1 MADRDFEPRPLKEVL
16 SEFSQQKGVR
26 KGIQKV
32 RVEQLWKDT
41 LGAYIYRYTRSIR
54 LEGTT
59 LVVEIT
65 NATLKEEM
73 RYAQESLLERLNEGV
88 EGIQFKRMVLR

>member
-1 MADRDFEPRPLKEVL
+1 MADRDFEPRSLKEVL

-26 KGIQKV
+26 KGIEKV

-41 LGAYIYRYTRSIR
+41 LGAYVNRYTRTIR

-88 EGIQFKRMVLR
+88 EGIQLKRMVLR

>member
-26 KGIQKV
+26 KGIEKV

-41 LGAYIYRYTRSIR
+41 LGAYVYRYTRKIR
-54 LEGTT
+54 LEGNDPRGRNHQCHPKRG
-59 LVVEIT
+59 
-65 NATLKEEM
+65 NAVCSGKP
-73 RYAQESLLERLNEGV
+73 A
-88 EGIQFKRMVLR
+88 